1 MFQYFKLDIILK
13 QDQIFFRHG
22 NENWLRI
29 KTLIQCCLCT
39 TLGLQ
44 VDLYLLLHNRN

>member
-22 NENWLRI
+22 YEKWLRI
-29 KTLIQCCLCT
+29 KTLIQCCFC
-39 TLGLQ
+39 LQ
-44 VDLYLLLHNRN
+44 R

>member
-22 NENWLRI
+22 YEKWLRI
-29 KTLIQCCLCT
+29 KTLIQCYLFT

-44 VDLYLLLHNRN
+44 VDFYLLLQS